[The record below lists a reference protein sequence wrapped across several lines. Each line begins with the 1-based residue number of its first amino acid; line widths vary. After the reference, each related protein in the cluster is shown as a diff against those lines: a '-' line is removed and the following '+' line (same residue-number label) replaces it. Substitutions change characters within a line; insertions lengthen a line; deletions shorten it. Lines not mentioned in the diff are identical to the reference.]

1 MIDLE
6 KERGLF
12 EIKSLPNF
20 KNVTF
25 EINPIYEQGYYKE
38 NSSHHE
44 DLDDS
49 YALSKAWFSW
59 VERAELADAEEF
71 NYKSMNG
78 ELIGKLH
85 ALQQK
90 LAQEQVKQNMWRD
103 EKNHAIKRWHD
114 IAQECEELKQKLARY
129 ENPDYVLVP
138 RVPSDE
144 MLNALY
150 DALEVYYDD
159 WSFNAD
165 LAYKG
170 LIEAVEND
178 DESNN

>member
-1 MIDLE
+1 MVDLE
-6 KERGLF
+6 KENKLF
-12 EIKSLPNF
+12 AEYNMREPHSPDEECELVGWI
-20 KNVTF
+20 
-25 EINPIYEQGYYKE
+25 
-38 NSSHHE
+38 
-44 DLDDS
+44 
-49 YALSKAWFSW
+49 A
-59 VERAELADAEEF
+59 RAELADAEEF
-71 NYKSMNG
+71 KYKSLNG

-85 ALQQK
+85 ALQK
-90 LAQEQVKQNMWRD
+90 
-103 EKNHAIKRWHD
+103 
-114 IAQECEELKQKLARY
+114 KLARY

-138 RVPSDE
+138 KVPCDK
-144 MLNALY
+144 MLTALY